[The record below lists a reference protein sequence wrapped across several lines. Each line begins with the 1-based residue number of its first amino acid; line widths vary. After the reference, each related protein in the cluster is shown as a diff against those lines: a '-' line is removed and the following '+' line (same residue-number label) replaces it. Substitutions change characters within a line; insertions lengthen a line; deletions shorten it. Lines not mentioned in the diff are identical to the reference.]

1 LKDLP
6 PRLDCAVLLFCSS
19 FCCCMDCH
27 RSLLS
32 SFFEV
37 LVRRWSSRILERTS
51 LPLPVLEEKRE
62 TDFLSTRRILIEV
75 CFFFSGPGILER
87 ETETEREEEEGPAMR
102 SKGQGNKIDLWKTSS
117 GGDVTSVLSDEILLH
132 VFRLL
137 SPSSSSSS
145 SNYSLVC
152 KRWMRLYGL
161 LRLSIKV
168 QDWTFLETGRMSIR
182 FPNLTDVDLT
192 RASVVL
198 PAVSN
203 KGSSILLTH
212 QGLTVQLRYDCVLL
226 CSSTSA
232 VINSLFSCPL
242 CDGFFSLIVL

>member
-1 LKDLP
+1 M
-6 PRLDCAVLLFCSS
+6 RFA
-19 FCCCMDCH
+19 
-27 RSLLS
+27 
-32 SFFEV
+32 SFF
-37 LVRRWSSRILERTS
+37 LGLEFWRQRQRQ
-51 LPLPVLEEKRE
+51 RE
-62 TDFLSTRRILIEV
+62 TKK
-75 CFFFSGPGILER
+75 ER
-87 ETETEREEEEGPAMR
+87 ETEREEEEGSAMR

-145 SNYSLVC
+145 SHYSLVC

-212 QGLTVQLRYDCVLL
+212 QGLTVQLRYDCMFL

-232 VINSLFSCPL
+232 VINSLFACPF

>member
-1 LKDLP
+1 
-6 PRLDCAVLLFCSS
+6 
-19 FCCCMDCH
+19 MDCH
-27 RSLLS
+27 RWLVS

-37 LVRRWSSRILERTS
+37 LVPRWSSRILERTS
-51 LPLPVLEEKRE
+51 LPSPVLEEKRE

-87 ETETEREEEEGPAMR
+87 ETETETETEREEEEGSAMR

-232 VINSLFSCPL
+232 VINSLFACPL
-242 CDGFFSLIVL
+242 CDGFFTLIVL

>member
-1 LKDLP
+1 
-6 PRLDCAVLLFCSS
+6 
-19 FCCCMDCH
+19 MDCH
-27 RSLLS
+27 RWLVS

-51 LPLPVLEEKRE
+51 LPSPVLEEKRE
-62 TDFLSTRRILIEV
+62 TDFLSTRRNLIEV
-75 CFFFSGPGILER
+75 CFFFSGPGILEKET
-87 ETETEREEEEGPAMR
+87 ETETEREEEEGSAMR

-132 VFRLL
+132 MFRLL

-226 CSSTSA
+226 CSTSA
-232 VINSLFSCPL
+232 VINSLFACPF